1 LTFFNPSPG
10 IDDFDLNLHKLPS
23 ALLVTAILG
32 LTWTDAYGWET
43 RLDEDGILIQSR
55 LTSGAKYEEFR
66 AEVEI
71 DATVAQAIA
80 LLIDI
85 SACTRWLFRCKE
97 GHVIRETSATERIF
111 YQVTSLPFPAKSRDS
126 IFHAAI
132 TFEGLSTVRVTMNSI
147 PDEIPQTK
155 HVRIREGFG
164 TYILEPIRENK
175 LRVTWQLYVDP
186 GGALP
191 AWVVNSMLTDLP
203 FKSLRAFRELVQQ
216 SPYRDARLVYGPD
229 GIPTGINFTDPQ
241 D

>member
-1 LTFFNPSPG
+1 MTFFSPSPK
-10 IDDFDLNLHKLPS
+10 ISDLELSHQKLLRVL
-23 ALLVTAILG
+23 AFTTILG
-32 LTWTDAYGWET
+32 FVWTDAYAWET

-55 LTSGAKYEEFR
+55 LTPGAKYEEFR

-80 LLIDI
+80 LLKDT
-85 SACTRWLFRCKE
+85 SACTQWLFRCKE
-97 GHVIRETSATERIF
+97 SRIIRETSTTERIF

-132 TFEGLSTVRVTMNSI
+132 TFEGQASVRVTMTSM

-155 HVRIREGFG
+155 HVRVREAFG
-164 TYILEPIRENK
+164 AYILEPTGDNR
-175 LRVTWQLYVDP
+175 LRVTWQQYVDP

-191 AWVVNSMLTDLP
+191 AWLVNSLLTDLP
-203 FKSLRAFRELVQQ
+203 FKSLQAFRELVQQ
-216 SPYRDARLVYGPD
+216 PPYLDAKLVYGPD
-229 GIPTGINFTDPQ
+229 GTPTGINFTGSQ